1 MLSWGRR
8 KTEAGCLRMN
18 GKDIME
24 LTGKFANAKV
34 FTTNIDEETV
44 AQIQRLLDHPYAE
57 GSTIRIMPD
66 THIGKGAVVG
76 TTMTFTNK
84 IVPDVVGVDIGC
96 GMYVAEL
103 GQLELGVL
111 DFERLD
117 AAIHKYVPS
126 GTSVRDRVHGF
137 MKSIDLD
144 MIRAELTETD
154 RIALSLGSLGGGNH
168 FIELNVDGHGNHYL
182 VIHSG
187 SRSLGHQVAT
197 WHQQQAVHYWKE
209 KGNTTKQG
217 HFVDPKF
224 AYLEGKGLKDY
235 LHDMAITQRYA
246 HLNRKAMMMEITQ
259 AMKWQPVR
267 TFDVVHNYVD
277 ISNQI
282 IRKGAIAARVDEE
295 ILVPV
300 NMRDGSILAKGLG
313 NPDWNYSAPH
323 GAGRLLS
330 RTQARKR
337 LSLRAFEDTMK
348 GIYTTSVRKATLD
361 EAPFAYKS
369 MQEILERTEDT
380 LVVTALL
387 RPVYNFKAV

>member
-1 MLSWGRR
+1 MG
-8 KTEAGCLRMN
+8 T
-18 GKDIME
+18 KDIME
-24 LTGKFANAKV
+24 LTGQFASAKV

-44 AQIQRLLDHPYAE
+44 AQIHQLLDHPYSE
-57 GSTIRIMPD
+57 GSQIRIMPD

-96 GMYVAEL
+96 GMYVADL
-103 GQLELGVL
+103 GQLAL
-111 DFERLD
+111 DTRDYERLD
-117 AAIHKYVPS
+117 EVIRKYVPS
-126 GTSVRDRVHGF
+126 GTSVRNRVHGF

-144 MIRAELTETD
+144 MIRAELTEKE

-168 FIELNVDGHGNHYL
+168 FIELNADAHGNHYL

-187 SRSLGHQVAT
+187 SRSLGQQVAKY
-197 WHQQQAVHYWKE
+197 HQQKAGRYWKE
-209 KGNTTKQG
+209 RGNVTKQG
-217 HFVDPKF
+217 HPVDPEF
-224 AYLEGKGLKDY
+224 AFLVGMDMKDY

-259 AMKWQPVR
+259 AMSWQPVR

-277 ISNQI
+277 IPNQI
-282 IRKGAIAARVDEE
+282 IRKGAIAARAGEE
-295 ILVPV
+295 ILVPI

-323 GAGRLLS
+323 GARRLLS

-361 EAPFAYKS
+361 EAPFAYKP
-369 MQEILERTEDT
+369 MQEILDRTQDAFT
-380 LVVTALL
+380 VTAIL
-387 RPVYNFKAV
+387 RPVYNFKASE